1 MPSSKPV
8 IAVRLH
14 PIVHARIEKAA
25 LEQGRSVANL
35 VAFELQKVYG
45 GPPSTSE
52 KMDQILAVIDKSNVR
67 AQKRVAATGRQVDLK
82 EVTGGIAAAVK
93 RGPVRSK

>member
-1 MPSSKPV
+1 MTSSKPV
-8 IAVRLH
+8 IAVRLD

-52 KMDQILAVIDKSNVR
+52 KMDQILAVIDKSKTRTLKR
-67 AQKRVAATGRQVDLK
+67 AAATGRQVDSRK
-82 EVTGGIAAAVK
+82 
-93 RGPVRSK
+93 